1 MTSPMGSTERRT
13 VAVIGGGA
21 WGLALAAAAA
31 RAGSETLLFSRR
43 DLDGALPHGVK
54 RSSGF
59 EEIGRRARLI
69 LLAVPS
75 AIVSDI
81 ARDLG
86 DFVDGRHY
94 VVHGIR
100 GLSGERLRPL
110 SDVIREESPVR
121 RIGAL
126 GGPALASDL
135 REGKPSV
142 LVAGSAYP
150 EVTVALSTAL
160 VCPALRV
167 YTTADL
173 PGLEWASALVGCL
186 AIGVGYAKGVGLGA
200 GLIAA
205 FISRGVQEAG
215 RIAASAG
222 GSERTLLGLAGYGDL
237 LASAE
242 QQDRPE
248 VKLGAALAEGK
259 TLERARSEATLRV
272 EAVDLIPRVVRF
284 AEARGV
290 RAPIFRALSNDVLT
304 GRPKESIVR
313 DLMTGPVE
321 DQG

>member
-1 MTSPMGSTERRT
+1 M
-13 VAVIGGGA
+13 IGGGA
-21 WGLALAAAAA
+21 WGLALAAAAG

-43 DLDGALPHGVK
+43 DFDGALPQGVV
-54 RSSGF
+54 RASGF
-59 EEIGRRARLI
+59 DEIGRRARLI
-69 LLAVPS
+69 VLAVPS
-75 AIVSDI
+75 AIAAEV

-86 DFVDGRHY
+86 DHVDGRHF

-100 GLSGERLRPL
+100 GLTGETLTPV
-110 SDVIREESPVR
+110 SDVLRNESPVR

-126 GGPALASDL
+126 GGPSLASDL
-135 REGKPSV
+135 KEGRPSV

-150 EVTVALSTAL
+150 EVTLAVCTAF
-160 VCPALRV
+160 VSPSLRI
-167 YTTADL
+167 YTTPDL
-173 PGLEWASALVGCL
+173 HGLEWASALVGCL

-248 VKLGAALAEGK
+248 IKLGTALAEGK
-259 TLERARSEATLRV
+259 TLALAQSAAGLRV
-272 EAVDLIPRVVRF
+272 EAVDLIPRVLRF
-284 AEARGV
+284 AESRSV
-290 RAPIFRALSNDVLT
+290 RAPIFRALASDVLT

>member
-1 MTSPMGSTERRT
+1 MPGQADKRV

-21 WGLALAAAAA
+21 WGVALAAAAA

-43 DLDGALPHGVK
+43 DLDGALPRGVV
-54 RSSGF
+54 RASGF
-59 EEIGRRARLI
+59 EEIGKKARLVI
-69 LLAVPS
+69 LAVPS
-75 AIVSDI
+75 SVVAET
-81 ARDLG
+81 ARGLG
-86 DFVDGRHY
+86 DFIDGRHY

-100 GLSGERLRPL
+100 GLSGEELTPV
-110 SDVIREESPVR
+110 SDIVRRESPAR
-121 RIGAL
+121 RVGAL
-126 GGPALASDL
+126 GGPVLASDL
-135 REGKPSV
+135 LEGRPSV
-142 LVAGSAYP
+142 LVSGSSYP
-150 EVTVALSTAL
+150 EVCNALLAAFVS
-160 VCPALRV
+160 PSLRV
-167 YTTADL
+167 YTTSDL
-173 PGLEWASALVGCL
+173 RGLEWASALVGCL

-222 GSERTLLGLAGYGDL
+222 GSDRTLLGLAGYGDL

-242 QQDRPE
+242 QEERPE
-248 VKLGAALAEGK
+248 VKLGASLAKGNSLDKALA
-259 TLERARSEATLRV
+259 AAALRV

-284 AEARGV
+284 AESRGV
-290 RAPIFRALSNDVLT
+290 RTPIFRALADDVLT